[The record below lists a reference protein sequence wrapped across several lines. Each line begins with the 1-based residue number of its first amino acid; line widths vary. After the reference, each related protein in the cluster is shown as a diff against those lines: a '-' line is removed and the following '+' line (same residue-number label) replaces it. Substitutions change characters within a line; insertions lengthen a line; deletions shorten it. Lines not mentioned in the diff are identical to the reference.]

1 MKRILVDINHPAH
14 VHLFKYFIQDAQ
26 SAGHEVV
33 VTAKN
38 IDSVT
43 DLLRLYQIKFIN
55 IGNRKDH
62 ILLKYIYEFV
72 HFIKVLLL
80 VRSRKINYGI
90 GVSLVLPLVSKL
102 TPMKSFVLDDDDL
115 TAAPISG
122 KFISW
127 ADVILNPDAL
137 AHEKRGHQQV
147 CYPSYHELA
156 YLHPNR
162 FVPDPTVLNE
172 AGIQEG
178 ETFFVL
184 RFNAFKAHH
193 DAGIRG
199 FSLAQKLELVKLL
212 SAFGQVF
219 ITSER
224 SIESELEPYQLP
236 VSADKI
242 HSLLHFATLFI
253 GDSQTM
259 TTEAAILGTPALKMN
274 SFAGRLS
281 IPNELEH
288 QYRLCYSF
296 SPDEFDGMI
305 AKIKELLIGSDVK
318 ERWAHR
324 KAVMLNEKIDLTS
337 FLIQLILHYPKSIA
351 NQKPIFSANESSL

>member
-14 VHLFKYFIQDAQ
+14 VHLFKHFIQEVQ

-62 ILLKYIYEFV
+62 ILLKYLYEFI
-72 HFIKVLLL
+72 HFIKVLWL
-80 VRSRKINYGI
+80 VRSQKFDYGV

-115 TAAPISG
+115 NAAPISG
-122 KFISW
+122 KFISY

-137 AHEKRGHQQV
+137 AHEKRGRQQL

-162 FVPDPTVLNE
+162 FVPDPAVLNE
-172 AGIQEG
+172 AEIQKG

-193 DAGIRG
+193 DAGMRG

-212 SAFGQVF
+212 SAFGRVF
-219 ITSER
+219 VTSER
-224 SIESELEPYQLP
+224 STEPELQQYRLP
-236 VSADKI
+236 VSAEKI
-242 HSLLHFATLFI
+242 HSLLYFATLFI

-259 TTEAAILGTPALKMN
+259 TTEAALLGTPALKMN
-274 SFAGRLS
+274 SFAGKLS
-281 IPNELEH
+281 IPNELEY

-296 SPDEFDGMI
+296 SPDEFGTMI
-305 AKIKELLIGSDVK
+305 AKIKELLMGSDVK

-324 KAVMLNEKIDLTS
+324 KAVMLNEKIDLTT
-337 FLIQLILHYPKSIA
+337 FLVQLILHYPKSMA
-351 NQKPIFSANESSL
+351 TNKFVVSANESSL